1 MQIEF
6 FPDDKTLQELLS
18 KSETFPLVGKIRL
31 TAKNRPTEFFERI
44 YGSNPKNC
52 FLFESNS
59 YNPKTAQ
66 NSYFGKIDSNKIYS
80 LSYTSKKSTEEFAE
94 EVKSLFQ
101 NLSQKTEKFDYAP
114 FFWSGEIVLASYGI
128 VRAFEKIPFTK
139 PDFTNFPEITLA
151 KTSEVFCLDEKTQE
165 LSFSLSVSNSDDLKK
180 AKAKIETTFSKL
192 SKEMESENEE
202 FFVSKPKSNFPKS
215 EYEKV
220 VEKIKKYI
228 FEGDVYQVNIS
239 QKFSAK
245 FSGNAFSLFKKLN
258 SINPSPFANF
268 VNFDEFTVVSSSPE
282 RLLKVE
288 NGFAETRPIG
298 GTRKRGE
305 SEIED
310 SDLAEELLLNE
321 KERAE
326 HTMLVDL
333 ERNDLGRICEYGT
346 VEVDEFMVIENYSH
360 VKHIV
365 SNVSGKLFPNLSLF
379 DLLRAMFPGGT
390 LTGCP
395 KVRCME
401 IIEELETCQRGLYAG
416 SVGFV
421 NCDGNLDLNIV
432 IRTFVINEENLE
444 FQVGGGIVADSEPEK
459 EYFESL
465 QKAKALLKTLGL
477 EKV

>member
-1 MQIEF
+1 MQIKF
-6 FPDDKTLQELLS
+6 FPKDKTLQELLT
-18 KSETFPLVGKIRL
+18 KSETFPLVGKFRL
-31 TAKNRPTEFFERI
+31 AEKIRPTEIFERV
-44 YGSNPKNC
+44 YDSNPKNC

-59 YNPKTAQ
+59 FNPKTAQ
-66 NSYFGKIDSNKIYS
+66 NSYFGKIDSSKIYS
-80 LSYTSKKSTEEFAE
+80 LFYSAEKSTEDFAI
-94 EVKSLFQ
+94 EVKNLLK
-101 NLSQKTEKFDYAP
+101 NLSQPTKRFDYAP
-114 FFWSGEIVLASYGI
+114 FFWSGEIILASYGV

-139 PDFTNFPEITLA
+139 PDLTKFPEITLA
-151 KTSEVFCLDEKTQE
+151 KTTEVFAFDERTQE
-165 LSFSLSVSNSDDLKK
+165 LSFSLPVKDLKSLEK
-180 AKAKIETTFSKL
+180 AKTKIETVFSKVL
-192 SKEMESENEE
+192 KQREVKTED
-202 FFVSKPKSNFPKS
+202 FFVSKPKSNFAKS
-215 EYEKV
+215 EYEQV

-268 VNFDEFTVVSSSPE
+268 VNLGEFTVVSSSPE

-288 NGFAETRPIG
+288 NDFAETRPIG

-305 SEIED
+305 SETED

-365 SNVSGKLFPNLSLF
+365 SNVSGKLFPNLNLF

-421 NCDGNLDLNIV
+421 NCDGNLDLNII
-432 IRTFVINEENLE
+432 IRTFVINSENLE

-477 EKV
+477 EEI

>member
-1 MQIEF
+1 MQIELS
-6 FPDDKTLQELLS
+6 PKAKTLQKLLN
-18 KSETFPLVGKIRL
+18 KSEIFPFVGKIRL
-31 TAKNRPTEFFERI
+31 PEKIRPTEIFEKI

-59 YNPKTAQ
+59 FNPKTAQ
-66 NSYFGKIDSNKIYS
+66 NSYFGKINPSKIFSISYS
-80 LSYTSKKSTEEFAE
+80 SEKSTEEFANE
-94 EVKSLFQ
+94 LKSLFS
-101 NLSQKTEKFDYAP
+101 NLSPKKRFDYAP
-114 FFWSGEIVLASYGI
+114 FFWSGEIILASYGT

-139 PDFTNFPEITLA
+139 HDLMKFPEITLA
-151 KTSEVFCLDEKTQE
+151 KTTEVFVFNEQTKE
-165 LSFSLSVSNSDDLKK
+165 LSLSLTVRNLKELEN
-180 AKAKIETTFSKL
+180 AKIKIEISFAKIFGKVET
-192 SKEMESENEE
+192 ESED
-202 FFVSKPKSNFPKS
+202 FFVSKPKSNFEKS
-215 EYEKV
+215 EYEQV

-239 QKFSAK
+239 QKFKAK

-268 VNFDEFTVVSSSPE
+268 VNFGEFTVVSSSPE
-282 RLLKVE
+282 RLLKVD

-305 SEIED
+305 SQTED
-310 SDLAEELLLNE
+310 SSLAEELLLNE

-346 VEVDEFMVIENYSH
+346 VKVDEFMAIENYSH

-365 SNVSGKLFPNLSLF
+365 SNVSGKLFPGLSLF
-379 DLLRAMFPGGT
+379 DFLRAMFPGGT

-432 IRTFVINEENLE
+432 IRTFVINKGNIE
-444 FQVGGGIVADSEPEK
+444 FQVGGGVVADSEPEK
-459 EYFESL
+459 EYFESI

-477 EKV
+477 EEI

>member
-6 FPDDKTLQELLS
+6 FPKDKTLKELLA
-18 KSETFPLVGKIRL
+18 KSEFFPFVGKIRL
-31 TAKNRPTEFFERI
+31 TEKIRPTEIFEKI

-66 NSYFGKIDSNKIYS
+66 NSYFGRIDSSKIYS
-80 LSYTSKKSTEEFAE
+80 LSYTAEKSTEEFAK
-94 EVKSLFQ
+94 EVKSLFTH
-101 NLSQKTEKFDYAP
+101 LSQKTKRFDYAP

-139 PDFTNFPEITLA
+139 QDFTKFPEITLA
-151 KTSEVFCLDEKTQE
+151 KTTEIFAFDERTGE
-165 LSFSLSVSNSDDLKK
+165 LSLSIPVKNLEELEK
-180 AKAKIETTFSKL
+180 ARGEIKTAFSKI
-192 SKEMESENEE
+192 SEGTEISNED
-202 FFVSKPKSNFPKS
+202 FSVSKPKR
-215 EYEKV
+215 
-220 VEKIKKYI
+220 YI

-268 VNFDEFTVVSSSPE
+268 VNFGKFTVVSSSPE

-288 NGFAETRPIG
+288 NDFAETRPIG

-305 SEIED
+305 SEVED
-310 SDLAEELLLNE
+310 SDLAQELLLNE

-432 IRTFVINEENLE
+432 IRTFVINGENLE

-459 EYFESL
+459 EYFETL

-477 EKV
+477 EKI